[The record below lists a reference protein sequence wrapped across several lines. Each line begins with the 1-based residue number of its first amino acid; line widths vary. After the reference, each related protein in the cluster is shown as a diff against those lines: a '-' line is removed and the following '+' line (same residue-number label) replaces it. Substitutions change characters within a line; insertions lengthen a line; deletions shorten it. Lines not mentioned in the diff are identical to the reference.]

1 MRFLNSSRESS
12 HGAKDGFGGYRH
24 PRGGFRGRIYRN
36 PRLIIHHSSFSL
48 PHPQNPPDFPISKAS
63 SVREGTS
70 YTDAARTPP
79 TTEPLPPPLQPPLN
93 NAVLRNLLNSATSV
107 LDPGIRSRT
116 AGTNSLVNVVLEW
129 VTLQSVSHSVFPH
142 LDLTSK
148 NPELDQSLLH
158 RDTQLNLN
166 LSFEFLP
173 VLPRP
178 LSVCPCLSLK
188 PS

>member
-1 MRFLNSSRESS
+1 MALRMDLVDIGILVVVFVVESTETLGLSSITPVFLSLTRRTRRTFQSLRPLRCE
-12 HGAKDGFGGYRH
+12 
-24 PRGGFRGRIYRN
+24 RG
-36 PRLIIHHSSFSL
+36 
-48 PHPQNPPDFPISKAS
+48 
-63 SVREGTS
+63 
-70 YTDAARTPP
+70 PP
-79 TTEPLPPPLQPPLN
+79 TLMQLGLHPPLSPFPPPLQPPLN
-93 NAVLRNLLNSATSV
+93 NAVLRNLLNSARSV